1 MDRKG
6 IIAVTL
12 ALLTLVGWTIW
23 TQKEAQKYAAAQARA
38 KMEEALKSP
47 PPEPE
52 TPPPAAAGKQ
62 ADVSGKPA
70 EAAAAPPAEPAQP
83 EKIEKLSGISVEYAF
98 SNLGGGIAT
107 ATLKTHEAERGTRMV
122 LNEFG
127 AIPIGAVVEVAGEGT
142 HAPFSMVTDPANGTA
157 TFERTDARQV
167 QLTKK
172 FTIPKSTDLDKDYI
186 AALEVTFTNRG
197 AQSLVM
203 PTYYVHTGAAAPVH
217 QMDQSRY
224 TGFTW
229 AGGKFRDATSFSGGW
244 FGKPERLVFTA
255 SQEGIAWAAVVD
267 QYFTTMVIPEVTEK
281 DPLAPLKQRGNSVWA
296 RRFVIDDASWRES
309 GRTAEG
315 SSAARWAVDGAIGMP
330 AVTLEPGKPF
340 TQKFR
345 IFAGPRE
352 YGRLRLMPDGEADV
366 MNYGMFAPVSKVL
379 LLSMNWLHA
388 KLGSY
393 AWAIVVLTLLIKC
406 VLWPMQ
412 NKATQSMKRMQL
424 LTPKMTELKE
434 KYKDDPTRMNTELM
448 KLYKDYGVNPL
459 GGCLPMFIQLPVF
472 WGFYSVLGTAVELRN
487 SKFFWVQ
494 DLSQP
499 DTVFHLPALG
509 YPVNVLPLC
518 MAVTMFW
525 QMRISP
531 KSGDPS
537 QQRMFM
543 FMPLIF
549 VAFCYNYASALAL
562 YWTVQNLF
570 SVAQLYVTRNQA
582 PPTLQKVAAPSKR
595 K

>member
-1 MDRKG
+1 MDRTG
-6 IIAVTL
+6 ITAVTI
-12 ALLTLVGWTIW
+12 AILVFIGWGYYTS
-23 TQKEAQKYAAAQARA
+23 QDMKRVHAAQVAEAAQAAA
-38 KMEEALKSP
+38 KAEAEAKAKP
-47 PPEPE
+47 QEAKTAPQN
-52 TPPPAAAGKQ
+52 AA
-62 ADVSGKPA
+62 GKPA
-70 EAAAAPPAEPAQP
+70 EAANSAPAEPTQP
-83 EKIEKLSGISVEYAF
+83 EKIETVSTPSVEYAF

-107 ATLKTHEAERGTRMV
+107 ATLKTHEAERGTRMI

-127 AIPIGAVVEVAGEGT
+127 SIPIGDVVEVAGEGT
-142 HAPFSMVTDPANGTA
+142 RAPFSTMIDSANGTA
-157 TFERTDARQV
+157 TFDRTDSRQV
-167 QLTKK
+167 ELTKK
-172 FTIPKSTDLDKDYI
+172 FTLPKSTALDKDYI
-186 AALEVTFTNRG
+186 ATLEITFTNHG
-197 AQSLVM
+197 TQPVTL
-203 PTYYVHTGAAAPVH
+203 PEYFVHTGSAAPVH
-217 QMDQSRY
+217 QSDRATY

-229 AGGKFRDATSFSGGW
+229 AGGKFKDTTSFSGG
-244 FGKPERLVFTA
+244 FLRGAAHTVFTA
-255 SQEGIAWAAVVD
+255 SQEGIAWAAVAD
-267 QYFTTMVIPEVTEK
+267 QYFTSMVIPEVTSQ
-281 DPLAPLKQRGNSVWA
+281 DPAAQVKQRGKSVWA
-296 RRFVIDDASWRES
+296 RRFIIKDAAWEGS
-309 GRTAEG
+309 GRATEG
-315 SSAARWAVDGAIGMP
+315 SKTDRWAVDGALGMP
-330 AVTLEPGKPF
+330 GVTLEPGKPF

-345 IFAGPRE
+345 IYSGPRE

-366 MNYGMFAPVSKVL
+366 MNYGWFAPVSKIL
-379 LLSMNWLHA
+379 LISMNWLHGI
-388 KLGSY
+388 LGSY
-393 AWAIVVLTLLIKC
+393 AWAIIVLTLVIKC
-406 VLWPMQ
+406 LLWPMQ

-424 LTPKMTELKE
+424 LQPKMTELKE

-448 KLYKDYGVNPL
+448 KLYKIYGVNPL

-487 SKFFWVQ
+487 SKFFWVH

-499 DTVFHLPALG
+499 DTVCHLPVLG

-518 MAVTMFW
+518 MAATMLW

-537 QQRMFM
+537 QQKIFM

-582 PPTLQKVAAPSKR
+582 APTLQKPPAKR

>member
-12 ALLTLVGWTIW
+12 AILTLIGWTIW
-23 TQKEAQKYAAAQARA
+23 TQKNMRKIAAAQAEIA
-38 KMEEALKSP
+38 KANAAAAEAEAKAN
-47 PPEPE
+47 PPE
-52 TPPPAAAGKQ
+52 TQAPPQ
-62 ADVSGKPA
+62 APGKPA
-70 EAAAAPPAEPAQP
+70 DAAGASPPEPAQP
-83 EKIEKLSGISVEYAF
+83 EKIEIVSGPSVNYAF

-127 AIPIGAVVEVAGEGT
+127 SIPIGAVVEVAGEGT
-142 HAPFSMVTDPANGTA
+142 RAPFSSVIDSANGTA
-157 TFERTDARQV
+157 TFDRTDARQV

-172 FTIPKSTDLDKDYI
+172 FTIPKSTDLNKDYI
-186 AALEVTFTNRG
+186 ATLEVTFTNHG
-197 AQSLVM
+197 AQPLAIPS
-203 PTYYVHTGAAAPVH
+203 YYVHTGSAAPVH

-244 FGKPERLVFTA
+244 FSGPERLVYTA
-255 SQEGIAWAAVVD
+255 SQEGIAWAAVAD
-267 QYFTTMVIPEVTEK
+267 QYFTTMVIPEVLGQ
-281 DPLAPLKQRGNSVWA
+281 DPAAQVKQRGNSVWA
-296 RRFVIDDASWRES
+296 RRFVINDAEWKNS
-309 GRTAEG
+309 GRSMEG
-315 SSAARWAVDGAIGMP
+315 NSAARWAVDGALGMP
-330 AVTLEPGKPF
+330 SVTLEPGKPF
-340 TQKFR
+340 SQKFR
-345 IFAGPRE
+345 IYAGPRE

-366 MNYGMFAPVSKVL
+366 MNYGWFAPVSKML
-379 LLSMNWLHA
+379 LLSMNWLHG

-393 AWAIVVLTLLIKC
+393 AVAIIVLTLLIKC
-406 VLWPMQ
+406 ILWPMQ

-448 KLYKDYGVNPL
+448 KLYKTYGVNPL

-499 DTVFHLPALG
+499 DTVFHLPGLG
-509 YPVNVLPLC
+509 FPVNVLPLC

-537 QQRMFM
+537 QQKMFM

-582 PPTLQKVAAPSKR
+582 PPTLQKVAAPAKR